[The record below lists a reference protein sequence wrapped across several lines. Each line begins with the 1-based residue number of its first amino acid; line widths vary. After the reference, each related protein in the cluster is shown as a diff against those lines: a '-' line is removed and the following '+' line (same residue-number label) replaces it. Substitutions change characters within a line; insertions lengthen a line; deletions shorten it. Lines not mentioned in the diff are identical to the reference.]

1 MGLTLPRNG
10 FRFVNLE
17 KWCQNKNQHTQY
29 TMCANFQSKWTT
41 LKFLAQN
48 FPKMDLR
55 LEIEKINVG
64 IKIKILKILCVP
76 IFSQYGKLWLF
87 RPKFAQKWISGS
99 EFQNSKSGYRISTS
113 NIQWV
118 LIFRKNGQ
126 FLGLNLGKLLNYVL
140 YFGSNNVEGI
150 AESWVEA
157 EMSWVQLGTAG
168 WRLKWA
174 GWRWMELGGG
184 GCMV

>member
-1 MGLTLPRNG
+1 MR
-10 FRFVNLE
+10 
-17 KWCQNKNQHTQY
+17 
-29 TMCANFQSKWTT
+29 ANFQSKWIT

-48 FPKMDLR
+48 FPQMYLR

-64 IKIKILKILCVP
+64 IKIKILEILCVP

-87 RPKFAQKWISGS
+87 RTKFAHKWISGS
-99 EFQNSKSGYRISTS
+99 EFQKSKSGYRISIS

-126 FLGLNLGKLLNYVL
+126 FLALNLGKLLNYML

-150 AESWVEA
+150 AESWVKA
-157 EMSWVQLGTAG
+157 EMGWVQLGAAG

-184 GCMV
+184 GCTV